1 MRRTALTGHC
11 AGIAFGSCFPKI
23 GAFMNQTPG
32 DTKASRERYWT
43 RIIEKARKC
52 PKGVKF
58 YCAEQGISVDSYYGW
73 FRRLRDEHPEWSD
86 LRKHPESDG
95 NGNGSKSP
103 SEPEVE
109 VVEKAAR
116 RKFNAEYKAKIV
128 REAEVASPGE
138 IAALLRRE
146 GLYSSHLQKWR
157 AEEVRRVR
165 ETRKR
170 GPKTNPLAAEVRRQR
185 EEIARLEKR
194 LTKAGHIIELQKK
207 IAEIM
212 EVTLEEIPD
221 ED

>member
-1 MRRTALTGHC
+1 
-11 AGIAFGSCFPKI
+11 
-23 GAFMNQTPG
+23 MNQTPG
-32 DTKASRERYWT
+32 DTTASRELYWT
-43 RIIEKARKC
+43 RIIEKARHC

-58 YCAEQGISVDSYYGW
+58 YCAEKGISVHSYYGW
-73 FRRLRDEHPEWSD
+73 FRRLRSAHPEWVD
-86 LRKHPESDG
+86 LGNHPSESR
-95 NGNGSKSP
+95 NGNGSNSP

-109 VVEKAAR
+109 VVEKAVR
-116 RKFNAEYKAKIV
+116 RKFSAAYKAKILK
-128 REAEVASPGE
+128 EAETVSPGKV
-138 IAALLRRE
+138 AAILRRE

-157 AEEVRRVR
+157 AEESRQAQ

-194 LTKAGHIIELQKK
+194 LIKAGHIIELQKK

-221 ED
+221 DD

>member
-1 MRRTALTGHC
+1 
-11 AGIAFGSCFPKI
+11 
-23 GAFMNQTPG
+23 MNQTPG
-32 DTKASRERYWT
+32 DTTASRELYWT
-43 RIIEKARKC
+43 RIIEKGRQC

-58 YCAEQGISVDSYYGW
+58 YCAEQGISVHSYYGW
-73 FRRLRDEHPEWSD
+73 FRRLRATHPEWVD
-86 LRKHPESDG
+86 LRNHPEDVR
-95 NGNGSKSP
+95 NSKSSNSP

-109 VVEKAAR
+109 VVERAVR
-116 RKFNAEYKAKIV
+116 RKFNAEYKAKILK
-128 REAEVASPGE
+128 EAETASPGKV
-138 IAALLRRE
+138 AALLRRE

-157 AEEVRRVR
+157 AEEFRRAC

-212 EVTLEEIPD
+212 EVTLEKIPD
-221 ED
+221 DE